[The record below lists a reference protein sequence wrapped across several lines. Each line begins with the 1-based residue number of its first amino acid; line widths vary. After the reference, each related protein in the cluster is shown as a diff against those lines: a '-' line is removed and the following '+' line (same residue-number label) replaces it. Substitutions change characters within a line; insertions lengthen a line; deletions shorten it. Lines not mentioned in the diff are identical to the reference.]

1 MKPEIAGKIKYGVW
15 GLIVGAV
22 IAMIIGFA
30 WGGWKTSATTQK
42 MSDEAVLA
50 SQAAVC
56 VALFMKQPNHEEKL
70 KELGELD
77 SWKRAE
83 FIEKGGWDKMPGQE
97 KAGYLVARACSDGL
111 ELLIKK

>member
-1 MKPEIAGKIKYGVW
+1 MKPENAAKIKYGVW
-15 GLIVGAV
+15 GLIIGAI

-30 WGGWKTSATTQK
+30 WGGWTTSGTTQK

-50 SQAAVC
+50 SQAAIC
-56 VALFMKQPNHEEKL
+56 VAQFMKEPNHEEKL

-83 FIEKGGWDKMPGQE
+83 FIEKGGWDKMPGQKE
-97 KAGYLVARACSDGL
+97 ADYGVARACSDGL
-111 ELLIKK
+111 ELLVKK